1 MESCNM
7 KLRLTP
13 KQQMWAN
20 IFCCSV
26 ERSNLYFANNDL
38 DRHAREH
45 TTVVLALRQGE
56 EFWRELL

>member
-1 MESCNM
+1 M
-7 KLRLTP
+7 KLRMTQ

-20 IFCCSV
+20 IFRCAV
-26 ERSNLYFANNDL
+26 HRSNECFDQGDL

-45 TTVVLALRQGE
+45 TTVVLALQKGD

>member
-1 MESCNM
+1 M

-13 KQQMWAN
+13 KQQLWAN
-20 IFCCSV
+20 VFRCSV
-26 ERSNLYFANNDL
+26 ERSNLYLADKDL

-45 TTVVLALRQGE
+45 TSVVVALRQGE